1 MHTPQWKAI
10 PTTDDQAVRSL
21 EGALNIHPLLCQ
33 LLVQRGIDTPQ
44 QAEQFFHPN
53 WASLHDPFL
62 MQDMERA
69 VERLDLALSRSENIL
84 IYGDYDV
91 DGTMSVS
98 LLFDFLQQIGH
109 RQLDYYFPD
118 RYKEGYGLS
127 AEGIAYAKANGVS
140 LLITVDCGIRAQEQV
155 DNARSQGMDVI
166 ICDHHLPGEN
176 WPFATAVLDPKRP
189 DCAYPYKELSGCGI
203 AFKLAQGLL
212 HYRQQSDEQ
221 LMLYADF
228 VAISIAADI
237 VPITGENRI
246 LAHYGLK
253 AINRTRRH
261 GLKALIKVSH
271 RRRPILISDIVFG
284 LGPIINAA
292 GRMADAGTVV
302 KLMLA
307 DTRAIASSYAEALK
321 QRNEQRREYDRSA
334 AEEARN
340 SVLASQNWEEN
351 ASFVLY
357 QPHWHPGI
365 IGIVAARLANDFHRP
380 TIILTQSDDILVG
393 SVRSAGNIDLFPAIE
408 SCKDLLLSYGGHAFA
423 AGLSMEEDHWEVFGQ
438 RFEEFIRTQN
448 PERPLKPTVEI
459 AGSLQLE
466 DISSKF
472 YRQLR
477 QFAPFGPGN
486 LNPTFTTSQVEV
498 NGPMDLL
505 KEEHLRLS
513 LKQGNSAPIAAIGF
527 GKGAHFSELS
537 EHANFGICY
546 SLQENHWRGKTT
558 LQLVIK
564 DFDFTGEKVAALE
577 WGAVN

>member
-10 PTTDDQAVRSL
+10 PTNDEKAVHSL
-21 EGALNIHPLLCQ
+21 EEALDIPPLLCQ
-33 LLVQRGIDTPQ
+33 LLVQRGITTPQ
-44 QAEQFFHPN
+44 QAEDFFHPN

-69 VERLDLALSRSENIL
+69 VERLDLALSRNETIL

-98 LLFDFLQQIGH
+98 LLFDFLQRLGH

-127 AEGIAYAKANGVS
+127 AEGVAYAKEKGVS

-189 DCAYPYKELSGCGI
+189 DCDYPYKELSGCGI

-212 HYRQQSDEQ
+212 HYRHQSDEQ
-221 LMLYADF
+221 LQSYADF

-246 LAHYGLK
+246 LAYYGLK
-253 AINRTRRH
+253 AINNTRRY

-307 DTRAIASSYAEALK
+307 NTRAIAATYAEALK
-321 QRNEQRREYDRSA
+321 ERNEQRREYDRQA
-334 AEEARN
+334 ADEARN
-340 SVLASQNWEEN
+340 SILTQSSWEDN

-357 QPHWHPGI
+357 QPHWHRGI
-365 IGIVAARLANDFHRP
+365 IGIVAARLATDFHRP
-380 TIILTQSDDILVG
+380 TVILTQSDDILVG

-408 SCKDLLLSYGGHAFA
+408 SCKDLLISYGGHAYA
-423 AGLSMEEDHWEVFGQ
+423 AGLSMEEDHWETFAQ
-438 RFEEFIRTQN
+438 RFDEFIRTQN
-448 PERPLKPTVEI
+448 PERPLIPTLEI
-459 AGSLQLE
+459 TGNLPVE
-466 DISSKF
+466 DISANF
-472 YRQLR
+472 YQQLR
-477 QFAPFGPGN
+477 RFAPFGPGN
-486 LNPTFTTSQVEV
+486 LNPIFMATQVEV
-498 NGPMDLL
+498 EGAVDLL
-505 KEEHLRLS
+505 KEEHLRLTVS
-513 LKQGNSAPIAAIGF
+513 QNSSAPVAAIGF
-527 GKGAHFSELS
+527 GKGEYFAALG
-537 EHANFGICY
+537 EHANFGMCY
-546 SLQENHWRGKTT
+546 SLQENHWRGKTS

-564 DFDFTGEKVAALE
+564 DFDFDGSKVAALA
-577 WGAVN
+577 WD